1 MRISDWSSDVCSS
14 DLTLDLYAAKAR
26 AAFVKAAGLELGEA
40 EDVLKH
46 DLGRVLLKL
55 EECQEAEIAAAL
67 APEDRAAMSA
77 AERAEA
83 MALLTAPD
91 LMDRILADFALCGV
105 VGEAVNIQTGYLDRK
120 SVVSGKSESVRVDL
134 GGGRNIKKKN

>member
-83 MALLTAPD
+83 
-91 LMDRILADFALCGV
+91 I
-105 VGEAVNIQTGYLDRK
+105 DRK
-120 SVVSGKSESVRVDL
+120 SVVEGKGVSVRGEL
-134 GGGRNIKKKN
+134 GGRRSLKKKKKKRL

>member
-1 MRISDWSSDVCSS
+1 MALMLGDRRYRVRGWNKPLNPESLKVNLLVHRPADPEGRFHIDS
-14 DLTLDLYAAKAR
+14 LDLYAAKAR

-67 APEDRAAMSA
+67 APEDRAALRA
-77 AERAEA
+77 AEGAEA
-83 MALLTAPD
+83 MALWKYGRPEG
-91 LMDRILADFALCGV
+91 R
-105 VGEAVNIQTGYLDRK
+105 E
-120 SVVSGKSESVRVDL
+120 RVW
-134 GGGRNIKKKN
+134 KYV